1 MPWFLASRREVLLR
15 APKVTIVV
23 CTHERP
29 EGLDTCLRSL
39 LALDY
44 PNFSVLVV
52 DNAPLTNRTKSVV
65 DHLGS
70 SAIDYVMEP
79 RGAVLGTEQGSRSGR

>member
-1 MPWFLASRREVLLR
+1 M
-15 APKVTIVV
+15 TIVV

-70 SAIDYVMEP
+70 SAIEYVMEP
-79 RGAVLGTEQGSRSGR
+79 REGLSWARNKALEVIGDGIVAWID